1 MRFKILTIFLG
12 LIFLIGTISSN
23 VRPAYASI
31 FACTASPLDPSQE
44 VPPVD
49 SEGFGSASVT
59 FDSESNE
66 LSWNIEFS
74 ELSGNATA
82 AHFHGPAAIGANAG
96 VQVNIGEISGLSS
109 PMIGSTVLT
118 PEQESSLLNGQ
129 MYINIHTELNPDGE
143 IRGQVSCVESPTD
156 GGQTSE
162 GEWQTMILVISGEE
176 YDIQYMISN
185 GELNELI
192 GDPETATITAMIIAE
207 QDGELTIQ
215 LPRNIIDSVEDG
227 EDANYV
233 VIVDDVEESADDDF
247 GDEVRILTIPF
258 ASQSKQIDIIGTF
271 VVPEFGAIAAI
282 VLAVAIVSII
292 VATTRYSNKF
302 SFLPKV

>member
-1 MRFKILTIFLG
+1 MTKQLLQAQ
-12 LIFLIGTISSN
+12 LVEVVESENWQVSN
-23 VRPAYASI
+23 P
-31 FACTASPLDPSQE
+31 
-44 VPPVD
+44 
-49 SEGFGSASVT
+49 FGSRIKFGRLPTLAY
-59 FDSESNE
+59 
-66 LSWNIEFS
+66 
-74 ELSGNATA
+74 
-82 AHFHGPAAIGANAG
+82 
-96 VQVNIGEISGLSS
+96 
-109 PMIGSTVLT
+109 PML
-118 PEQESSLLNGQ
+118 
-129 MYINIHTELNPDGE
+129 DF
-143 IRGQVSCVESPTD
+143 
-156 GGQTSE
+156 
-162 GEWQTMILVISGEE
+162 
-176 YDIQYMISN
+176 QYMISN
-185 GELNELI
+185 GELSELI